1 MNMQTSIAVVDV
13 VDVVAVV
20 PVVPVVPVGR
30 LGGRAFC
37 SVPPAR
43 VAGSSFT
50 YAERSA
56 SKAPGPRGM
65 CVGSY
70 VNRSGWG
77 GGVRGVMALVGVV
90 T

>member
-1 MNMQTSIAVVDV
+1 MNMQTSFALVAL
-13 VDVVAVV
+13 VAVV
-20 PVVPVVPVGR
+20 AVGR

-37 SVPPAR
+37 SVSPAR

-56 SKAPGPRGM
+56 FKAPGPRGM

-70 VNRSGWG
+70 GNRSGWG
-77 GGVRGVMALVGVV
+77 VGARGVMALVGVV
-90 T
+90 K

>member
-1 MNMQTSIAVVDV
+1 MNMQTSISVAA
-13 VDVVAVV
+13 VVAVV
-20 PVVPVVPVGR
+20 AVGR

-37 SVPPAR
+37 SVSPAR
-43 VAGSSFT
+43 FAGSSFT

-70 VNRSGWG
+70 GNGSGM
-77 GGVRGVMALVGVV
+77 GVGVTGVMALVGVV
-90 T
+90 K

>member
-50 YAERSA
+50 CAKYPTHLIFEAVVAHEQENHQA
-56 SKAPGPRGM
+56 NWVQHK
-65 CVGSY
+65 
-70 VNRSGWG
+70 GWG
-77 GGVRGVMALVGVV
+77 WIPK
-90 T
+90 